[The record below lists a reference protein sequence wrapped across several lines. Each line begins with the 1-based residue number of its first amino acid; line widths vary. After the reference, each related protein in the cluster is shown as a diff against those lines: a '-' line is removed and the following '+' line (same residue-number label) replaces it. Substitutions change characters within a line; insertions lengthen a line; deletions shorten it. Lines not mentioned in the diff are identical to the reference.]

1 MCSTGRPSARFDS
14 LDVTAPSDAPHLVLF
29 RLFFFGPCVSSSFV
43 TRTPFNVVD
52 VDKRIR
58 GRRKPISL
66 FWSSSSTQRHRDR
79 GGYLLSFQLF
89 CLDPRSFSVLQCL
102 RWWPLRDNIIH
113 WGQKEKKKT
122 LVNWE
127 SLRNITGKNSLSSLK
142 KCLPK
147 AEELGGTLACA
158 LSLPAEVSRY
168 IIKPWQIS
176 TLKKKPPLSPAING
190 LALSN
195 CPNSKRNPKKTV
207 KYAFQLGE
215 LSRPRKTFVI
225 RCSWQEIVRE
235 KTVATDFFTS
245 SLCLE
250 KSSVRNIFFPFSTSS
265 PFDDDVVFF
274 E

>member
-147 AEELGGTLACA
+147 AEKQKNTGLRAFSPRWGVSLYNQTMANKHSEKKNR
-158 LSLPAEVSRY
+158 LSLPPSTVWRSAIV
-168 IIKPWQIS
+168 QIPKG
-176 TLKKKPPLSPAING
+176 TQKKR
-190 LALSN
+190 SN
-195 CPNSKRNPKKTV
+195 MHFN
-207 KYAFQLGE
+207 
-215 LSRPRKTFVI
+215 
-225 RCSWQEIVRE
+225 
-235 KTVATDFFTS
+235 
-245 SLCLE
+245 
-250 KSSVRNIFFPFSTSS
+250 
-265 PFDDDVVFF
+265 
-274 E
+274 